1 MRQALSPIEESKE
14 PNIIVEEVNE
24 EEKNTQFTSP
34 RRDSLENKQI
44 TSRITAKLQKF
55 TNFIR
60 RSSQASVNSSELFPP
75 ENEQLRRSVIL
86 VGKAPLLDTEES
98 EQDNLPSF
106 GQSQKLIEPESRPTI
121 GIDQVIYEP
130 DSLPQL
136 GELFSHTI

>member
-14 PNIIVEEVNE
+14 PHIIVEEVNE

-86 VGKAPLLDTEES
+86 VG
-98 EQDNLPSF
+98 
-106 GQSQKLIEPESRPTI
+106 
-121 GIDQVIYEP
+121 
-130 DSLPQL
+130 
-136 GELFSHTI
+136 

>member
-1 MRQALSPIEESKE
+1 MLLTDSSLIDVLSDQGESIFDIKTSQGIENMLKQYKQKESIRQALSPIEESKE
-14 PNIIVEEVNE
+14 PHIIIEEAYE
-24 EEKNTQFTSP
+24 EEKNPQFTSP

-86 VGKAPLLDTEES
+86 VG
-98 EQDNLPSF
+98 
-106 GQSQKLIEPESRPTI
+106 
-121 GIDQVIYEP
+121 
-130 DSLPQL
+130 
-136 GELFSHTI
+136 